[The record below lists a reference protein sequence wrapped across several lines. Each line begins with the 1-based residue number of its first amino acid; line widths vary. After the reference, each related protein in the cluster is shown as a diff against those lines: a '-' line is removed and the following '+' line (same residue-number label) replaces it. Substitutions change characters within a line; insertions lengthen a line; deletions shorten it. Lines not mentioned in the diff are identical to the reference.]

1 MKIDKKKEFKKKLT
15 TYCSL
20 LQVSDPLKIIAD
32 EAFINLCIVH
42 KISIK
47 DELNKLLNRQF
58 LLMTTKCIS
67 HHAKKL
73 QQEEAAY
80 AIRKLTHY
88 KCNHNEHNIRD
99 SVQVFFKKMNNENN
113 PFFSPT
119 NYFENKINVIH
130 NFDSRFNTKSTIHKS
145 AGAQDECANGETQLK
160 RRSRGAP
167 DREHEENQEKGCGEG
182 SNNEANLVKCT
193 TSDEENKMKQE
204 KSSEEGQNDEA
215 NQTNGGAS
223 HGEKEK
229 TGKNDDLSESIKC
242 IIDLVKNNN
251 EKKFFIAT
259 NNSELRCF
267 LRKVFLVPIIY
278 INESGTIKLES
289 ISTKNIYKKENV
301 ELKKM
306 KMMKWERDIKKAE
319 QRKDKE
325 HIKKNIEKKKKKKKR
340 GSRR

>member
-1 MKIDKKKEFKKKLT
+1 MSNT
-15 TYCSL
+15 THRCKGRSG
-20 LQVSDPLKIIAD
+20 VSDPLKIIAD
-32 EAFINLCIVH
+32 ETFINLCIVH

-88 KCNHNEHNIRD
+88 KCNHNEHNVRD

-119 NYFENKINVIH
+119 NYFENNINVIH
-130 NFDSRFNTKSTIHKS
+130 NFDSRFNAKSTIHKS
-145 AGAQDECANGETQLK
+145 ARAQDECAYGERQLK
-160 RRSRGAP
+160 RRTGGAP
-167 DREHEENQEKGCGEG
+167 GREHEENQEKGCGEEP
-182 SNNEANLVKCT
+182 NDETNQAKCT
-193 TSDEENKMKQE
+193 TFDEENEMKQE
-204 KSSEEGQNDEA
+204 KSSEEGENNEA

-223 HGEKEK
+223 HAEKDNK
-229 TGKNDDLSESIKC
+229 TEKNDDLSESIKC

-259 NNSELRCF
+259 NNGELRSF
-267 LRKVFLVPIIY
+267 LR
-278 INESGTIKLES
+278 
-289 ISTKNIYKKENV
+289 
-301 ELKKM
+301 
-306 KMMKWERDIKKAE
+306 
-319 QRKDKE
+319 
-325 HIKKNIEKKKKKKKR
+325 
-340 GSRR
+340 